1 MKYELY
7 DIYECDIY
15 DQNAAADLICTS
27 DDRAEIMQAAEEYEK
42 DTDGECKMFIR
53 EWI

>member
-7 DIYECDIY
+7 DIYECGIFDS
-15 DQNAAADLICTS
+15 DAAADLICTS

>member
-7 DIYECDIY
+7 DLYETEVDGFGE
-15 DQNAAADLICTS
+15 LICTS
-27 DDRAEIMQAAEEYEK
+27 DDRAEIMKAAEEYEK
-42 DTDGECKMFIR
+42 DTDGECKLFIR